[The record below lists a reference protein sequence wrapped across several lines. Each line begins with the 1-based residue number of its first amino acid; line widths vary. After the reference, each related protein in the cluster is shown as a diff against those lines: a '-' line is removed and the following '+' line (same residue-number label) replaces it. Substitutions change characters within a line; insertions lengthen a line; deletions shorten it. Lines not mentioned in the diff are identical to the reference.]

1 MGADLLPLFC
11 VSITLRGDRVP
22 LRVFDQHFAPL
33 GVDLRN
39 SLFRAGLVDGDRECL
54 WLTDAGREAARNA
67 ERSFDAGE
75 A

>member
-22 LRVFDQHFAPL
+22 FRVFDQHFAPL

-39 SLFRAGLVDGDRECL
+39 ALFRAGLIDGDREAL

-67 ERSFDAGE
+67 ERVFEGAE